1 MSKQHKLT
9 FNPKKVTKD
18 LLGVLPIRARDIIKK
33 RYGLDSVSGGMT
45 LEAIGETYGITR
57 ERVRQIENFALNSI
71 RKSDAY
77 TTNVVSFD
85 ELRKHMD
92 EYGGVV
98 HEQDF
103 LDHLTSDK
111 ELQNHVSFYLELG
124 NDFIKL
130 KEDEEFSHRWTIDEG
145 LSKKVHD
152 SLKKLYESLSEDDL
166 ISESEMIIKFLDHL
180 EDTVKDI
187 RNEELA
193 KRWIKMSKKI
203 GKNALGE
210 WGVAHSP
217 NIRVRGIRD
226 LAYLVLRKHGSPMHF
241 REVAKAIKQIFGK
254 NANEATC
261 HNELIKDKRFVLVG
275 RGLYAL
281 SKWGYSQGTVR
292 DIIKTIIKDKGPQS
306 RDEILKK
313 VLRERYIKEN
323 TVLVNLQNKKYFKKD
338 KNGKYLIV

>member
-18 LLGVLPIRARDIIKK
+18 LLAVLPVRARDIIKK
-33 RYGLDSVSGGMT
+33 RYGLDSASNGMT
-45 LEAIGETYGITR
+45 LEAIGEIYGITR

-71 RKSDAY
+71 RKSDVYNA
-77 TTNVVSFD
+77 NVVSFE
-85 ELRKHMD
+85 ELKKHMD

-111 ELQNHVSFYLELG
+111 ELQNHLSFYLELG
-124 NDFIKL
+124 NDFVKL
-130 KEDEEFSHRWTIDEG
+130 KEDEEFSHRWTIDKD
-145 LSKKVHD
+145 LSEKVHV
-152 SLKKLYESLSEDDL
+152 SLRRLYESLSEDDL

-180 EDTVKDI
+180 EETVKDM

-193 KRWIKMSKKI
+193 KRWIKMSKKV

-210 WGVAHSP
+210 WGVSLSP

-226 LAYLVLRKHGSPMHF
+226 LAYLVLRRHGSPMHF

-254 NANEATC
+254 DANEATC

-281 SKWGYSQGTVR
+281 AKWGYSQGTVR

-306 RDEILKK
+306 KDEILKK

>member
-1 MSKQHKLT
+1 MAKQHKLT

-18 LLGVLPIRARDIIKK
+18 LLNVLPQRARDIIKK
-33 RYGLDSVSGGMT
+33 RYGLDSGSAGMT
-45 LEAIGETYGITR
+45 LEAIGEVYGITR

-71 RKSDAY
+71 RKSDVYAE
-77 TTNVVSFD
+77 NLVAFD
-85 ELRKHMD
+85 ELKKHLD

-98 HEQDF
+98 HEQNF
-103 LDHLTSDK
+103 LDHLTHDK
-111 ELQNHVSFYLELG
+111 ELQNHLSFYLELG
-124 NDFIKL
+124 NDFVKL
-130 KEDEEFSHRWTIDEG
+130 KEDDEFNHRWTINQE
-145 LSKKVHD
+145 LSNKVHD
-152 SLKKLYESLSEDDL
+152 SLRNLYKSLSEDDL
-166 ISESEMIIKFLDHL
+166 ISESEMIIKFLEHL
-180 EDTVKDI
+180 EGTVKDL

-193 KRWIKMSKKI
+193 KRWIHISKKI

-210 WGVAHSP
+210 WGISLSP
-217 NIRVRGIRD
+217 NIKVRGIRD

-254 NANEATC
+254 DANEATC

-281 SKWGYSQGTVR
+281 TKWGYSQGTVR
-292 DIIKTIIKDKGPQS
+292 DIIKAIIQEKGPQNKE
-306 RDEILKK
+306 EILKK